1 MLSKMITRHI
11 SGSAACGTA
20 ALVGAIMVIAAAT
33 MGSRYGVSTAM
44 AETHAKND
52 AITPITIAGRWS
64 GLQYSSTFVPP
75 RTSGESQRNLTLD
88 IVACEPGW
96 CGILI
101 SQDQRCGAV
110 ALHLHQTS
118 SKNRNGI
125 FEGKLEL
132 AKGAAPFVVQAS
144 YYEKDGSKTPTLNVI
159 GDTGRELLLMRRS
172 YPLQAELARSGD
184 AQCTL
189 EKATS

>member
-1 MLSKMITRHI
+1 MAFLSVAGSYGI
-11 SGSAACGTA
+11 SAAVAGTN
-20 ALVGAIMVIAAAT
+20 VK
-33 MGSRYGVSTAM
+33 TAK
-44 AETHAKND
+44 TDPVKL
-52 AITPITIAGRWS
+52 ITIAGRRS

-125 FEGKLEL
+125 FEGNLEL

-144 YYEKDGSKTPTLNVI
+144 YYEKDGTKTPTLKFI